1 MALAAGATGS
11 AYGRWVLGALLLCA
25 AGDVLLI
32 PRGRPSTFLAGAL
45 SFLAG
50 HVLFVVAFGVRGVD
64 PLVCALGAVL
74 ASPPAILAIRW
85 LRPSLSGSMRIVVYA
100 YIGVIST
107 MVVAAGATGVVPI
120 VLGALLFYLSDLAVA
135 RDRFITPSFWNGA
148 WGLPLY
154 YGAQVLLAST
164 AG

>member
-11 AYGRWVLGALLLCA
+11 TYGSWILAALLFCA

-45 SFLAG
+45 SFLVG
-50 HVLFVVAFGVRGVD
+50 HVLFVVAFLVRGVD
-64 PLVCALGAVL
+64 PRLCILGVVL

-85 LRPSLSGSMRIVVYA
+85 LRPNLSGSMRIVVYA
-100 YIGVIST
+100 YIGVISS
-107 MVVAAGATGVVPI
+107 MVVAAVGTAGGPI
-120 VLGALLFYLSDLAVA
+120 VLGASLFYLSDLAVA
-135 RDRFITPSFWNGA
+135 RDRFIARSFWNGA

>member
-1 MALAAGATGS
+1 MALAAGATET
-11 AYGRWVLGALLLCA
+11 AYGRWVLAALLLCA

-50 HVLFVVAFGVRGVD
+50 HVLFVVAFLVRGVD
-64 PLVCALGAVL
+64 PRLCVL
-74 ASPPAILAIRW
+74 AGVLAALAAVLAIRW
-85 LRPSLSGSMRIVVYA
+85 LRPNLSGSMRIVVYA
-100 YIGVIST
+100 YVGVIST
-107 MVVAAGATGVVPI
+107 MVVAAVGTAGAPI

-135 RDRFITPSFWNGA
+135 RDRFIARSFWNGA